1 MTMPTPSYNTSQYGA
16 LTGDYPRS
24 NQIYLAIGAGIV
36 ALLIALMGG
45 ATFSSTSRLLI
56 AALGGVL
63 LVRAY
68 LDFGSHVQ
76 LFERGFI
83 ITGRLGKITSGR
95 WEDIASVTSQNRQ
108 TYLFS
113 LIPIPGTVK
122 TEYSL
127 TMLNGEKVAIY
138 HANYTNADQ
147 IGALIAQKWT
157 QANTAKLNSPKF

>member
-16 LTGDYPRS
+16 LIGDYPRS
-24 NQIYLAIGAGIV
+24 NQLYLAIGAGIV

-45 ATFSSTSRLLI
+45 ATFDTTSRIFLG
-56 AALGGVL
+56 ALGGVL

-68 LDFGSHVQ
+68 LDFGSRVQ

-83 ITGRLGKITSGR
+83 ITGRMGKITSGR
-95 WEDIASVTSQNRQ
+95 WEDIASVSSQQRQ

-122 TEYSL
+122 TEYTL
-127 TMLNGEKVAIY
+127 AMLNGEKVTLY
-138 HANYTNADQ
+138 NANYANAEQ
-147 IGALIAQKWT
+147 LGATIAQLWT
-157 QANTAKLNSPKF
+157 QAKAARLNPPIS